1 MEHNQIPS
9 ELQAKLGSAESLD
22 DVVRICAEAGIAIS
36 KEQLE
41 ALDVSMTNG
50 ELTTEALDAVSGG
63 GLLAD
68 LFNWWRNRGRKRWNL
83 RGGGSSGGG
92 GSRSW

>member
-9 ELQAKLGSAESLD
+9 ELQAKLDSTESLD
-22 DVVRICAEAGIAIS
+22 DVVRICAEAGIAAS

-41 ALDVSMTNG
+41 ALDVSMANG
-50 ELTTEALDAVSGG
+50 ELTAEALDAVSG

-68 LFNWWRNRGRKRWNL
+68 LFNWWRNRSRKRWNP